1 MICILATC
9 RSSGVAAWSTSTKP
23 CNVCHYQILTILVR
37 RTFIQISHKNGVCDY
52 DAQTNFF
59 TTKIT
64 ICTIQL
70 LSLHNSYDEDK
81 NILIYI
87 ISSNYNTN
95 KVSTVSATATTI
107 TTMTTTTTTTT
118 TSTTITSM
126 MTTTTLQFLSIKNC
140 QAPC

>member
-1 MICILATC
+1 MEHVIMM
-9 RSSGVAAWSTSTKP
+9 
-23 CNVCHYQILTILVR
+23 
-37 RTFIQISHKNGVCDY
+37 HKLI
-52 DAQTNFF
+52 FF

-64 ICTIQL
+64 ICTVQL

-118 TSTTITSM
+118 TSTTITTITSM